1 MNFDKFEVGIEPTF
15 FCRDKKRKITCLAV
29 YSQETAYIHTIC
41 FYKGIEL
48 GSFRQLIPKH
58 KTRNHEGKHE
68 QVMLLQDRSF
78 GLELILYQIPL
89 FSVFTFNL
97 SFFRFVLCY
106 HFPFFHFNFSFFL
119 PLFPPLVIN
128 QNKHHNI
135 LCL

>member
-29 YSQETAYIHTIC
+29 YRKRHTNDTIC
-41 FYKGIEL
+41 CYKGIKL
-48 GSFRQLIPKH
+48 GSFRQLILKH
-58 KTRNHEGKHE
+58 KTRNREGKHE
-68 QVMLLQDRSF
+68 QVMLLQDRFF

-106 HFPFFHFNFSFFL
+106 HFPFFHFNFSFFFC
-119 PLFPPLVIN
+119 LFSL
-128 QNKHHNI
+128 
-135 LCL
+135 LL